1 MQNRAAVWFVEVR
14 NVLGLTLACVGV
26 LVGSSVYKIS
36 TRSTKFSVFYDISRL
51 VPVPGSDVLLHKDPL
66 DLERLAEE
74 AVPSPP
80 PPPSPALRVT
90 SGESRV
96 LKKETLSGIL
106 RRIGLSASEGQ
117 KIVKAFGKEKVS
129 LKAGQKFSYTLIP
142 QGRALRLQY
151 LTIPTE
157 FGKEVRLDLRKG
169 GTYRFKKVSLPL
181 IVTTQCVRGAV
192 RTNVMADAVRVGVPK
207 EIAQTIPEAFGS
219 LINVKHYLH
228 PGDRFEVFFDR
239 MGVKGSREKRPGKL
253 LYVGLLS
260 KRAKEAVYRFPEK
273 EGHRFYTTSAES
285 VQRGRFGWPISGAR
299 TTSGF
304 GPRRHPISG
313 RSRWHRGVDL
323 SAPQGTPVSASAEG
337 VVKCVVSGR
346 GYGRCVTLGHLGG
359 YETLYAHL
367 SQFAKGIRP
376 GSYVRSGQ
384 VVGFVGRSG
393 SATGSHLHYE
403 VHLHGKPIDPSSVR
417 LLAVQKLSG
426 KDLRRF
432 QEFKRSVDTAV
443 RRVAL

>member
-1 MQNRAAVWFVEVR
+1 MQNRAAVWFVEAR

-26 LVGSSVYKIS
+26 LVGQSVYKIS
-36 TRSTKFSVFYDISRL
+36 TRSTKFSTFYDISRL
-51 VPVPGSDVLLHKDPL
+51 VPVPGSEIFLHKDPL
-66 DLERLAEE
+66 DLERLAGEV
-74 AVPSPP
+74 VPPP
-80 PPPSPALRVT
+80 PPPSPVLRAA
-90 SGESRV
+90 SGESKV
-96 LKKETLSGIL
+96 LKKETLLGVL
-106 RRIGLSASEGQ
+106 KRIGLSASEGQ
-117 KIVKAFGKEKVS
+117 KVIKSLGKEKIS
-129 LKAGQKFSYTLIP
+129 LKAGQKFSYALIP
-142 QGRALRLQY
+142 QGEVLRLQH

-157 FGKEVRLDLRKG
+157 FGKEVRLVPGNG
-169 GTYRFKKVSLPL
+169 GAYRFKRISLPL
-181 IVTTQCVRGAV
+181 IVTTQCIRGTVRG
-192 RTNVMADAVRVGVPK
+192 NVMADAVRVGVPK
-207 EIAQTIPEAFGS
+207 EIVQAIPEAFGS
-219 LINVKHYLH
+219 LINIKHHLH

-239 MGVKGSREKRPGKL
+239 MSIKGSREKKPGKL

-260 KRAKEAVYRFPEK
+260 KKEKIEVYRFPEK
-273 EGHRFYTTSAES
+273 GGHRFYTAGAEG
-285 VQRGRFGWPISGAR
+285 VQRGRFGWPINGAR
-299 TTSGF
+299 KTSGF

-337 VVKCVVSGR
+337 VVKCIVSGH
-346 GYGRCVTLGHLGG
+346 GYGRCIMLEHSGG

-376 GSYVRSGQ
+376 GSYVKSGQ
-384 VVGFVGRSG
+384 VVGFVGHSG

-417 LLAVQKLSG
+417 LLAAQKLSG